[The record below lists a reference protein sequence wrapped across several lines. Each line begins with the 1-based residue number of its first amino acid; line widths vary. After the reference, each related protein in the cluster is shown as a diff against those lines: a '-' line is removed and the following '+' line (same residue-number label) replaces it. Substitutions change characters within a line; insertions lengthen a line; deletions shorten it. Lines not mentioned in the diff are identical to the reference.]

1 MNNNFNRQI
10 WFIALVILF
19 GCLIGTCV
27 SMLIGAVL
35 PDGVVKDFFLSSQD
49 IGWATPDGNWVDLYL
64 LKFKIGFNFK
74 KIMRFSK
81 FPRLKNGDFI
91 TRISMQHGRKNNAC

>member
-1 MNNNFNRQI
+1 MKSEFNRQI
-10 WFIALVILF
+10 WFMALIILF

-27 SMLIGAVL
+27 SMLIGTVL

-74 KIMRFSK
+74 VSI
-81 FPRLKNGDFI
+81 
-91 TRISMQHGRKNNAC
+91 ISIFGMASSWYLLRYFR